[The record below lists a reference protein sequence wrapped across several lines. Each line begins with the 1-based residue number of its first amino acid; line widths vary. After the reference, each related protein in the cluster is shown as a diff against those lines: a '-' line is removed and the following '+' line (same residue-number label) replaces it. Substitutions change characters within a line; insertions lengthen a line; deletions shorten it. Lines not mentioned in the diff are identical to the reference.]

1 MRAESRSGGG
11 QASPPPQRDGQFDKT
26 PPQDVAAEQC
36 VLGGMLLSKDA
47 IADVVEI
54 LKTNDFYRPV
64 HATIFDTIL
73 EIYGRGEPADSI
85 TVAAALADSGDL
97 VRIGGAPYLHTLIA
111 SVPTAANAAYYAR
124 IVSERAV
131 LRRLV
136 EAGTKIVQLGYGT
149 SQGGSRDVDDIVDLA
164 QQAVYDVTERRVS
177 EDFAVLADM
186 LQPTLDEIE
195 AVGAQGGVMTGV
207 PTGFTDLDRLLNGLH
222 AGQLVIV
229 AGRPGLGKAL
239 ALDTPLPTPTGWTT
253 MGEVQVGDELLG
265 ADGLPTK
272 VTAAFEVRY
281 DRPCYEVEFSDGSVI
296 VADGEHL
303 WKTTTRASR
312 RAAPARRRNHWSP
325 EAVRRLRQ
333 AAAGAAPGDDVTIAE
348 LAAVLGP
355 EFTHTAHRVAHDI
368 ADDLPVVMRRRPRVR
383 PARAYPSRR
392 LHRRLSARV
401 EQWSDSLSAA
411 ELPDV
416 VTTEQ
421 IRATLRTDTADR
433 RLNHAVENAAA
444 LRLPERELPLAPYT
458 LGVWLGDGH
467 TAAGRVTTVDP
478 EILALIES
486 DGFEVRP
493 SGPMVY
499 TVRPPRLPVI
509 AARECVVCHA
519 VLTPRGPAV
528 HTCGQSCGGRSKGL
542 VPEAR
547 REGCA
552 HCGAV
557 GAGAWNASRGCRDC
571 HSRYG
576 TFLGYL
582 RAAGVLGDKHIP
594 TAYLRASEAQRRAL
608 LAGLLDTDGTVTVS
622 GNVQFTT
629 TSPRLAEDVHELVVS
644 LGYRCSVAR
653 RTVKGRTAESSIAF
667 DLTFTARDEVFRLP
681 RKREVHRLRR
691 RGESN
696 SRTDSRF
703 IVDVRAVPSVPVRC
717 VTVDNSDHLYLAGRA
732 MIPTHNSTASMDFAR
747 NAAIRA
753 NQAAAIFS
761 LEMSKVEIVMRL
773 LSAEARVPLHVLRS
787 GQLSDDDWTKL
798 ARCMGEISEA
808 PLFVDD
814 TPSMNLMEIRA
825 KARRLKQRHDLKLI
839 VVDYLQLMTS
849 PKRTESRQQEVA
861 DLSRGLKLLA
871 KEVECPVIAVSQLNR
886 GPEQRTD
893 KRPQLSDLRES
904 GCLTAETRL
913 IRADNNSEVTL
924 GELLADGAKDVP
936 VWALDETLRYTPRT
950 MTHVFPSGNREVFRM
965 KLASGKQIDAT
976 SNHPFLTF
984 AGWLP
989 LGELAPGT
997 RLATPRHVPPP
1008 LTIRPWAEPEVV
1020 LLAHLLGDGSFV
1032 RRQPIR
1038 YASRDEG
1045 NLQAVAEAA
1054 KHFGITAIRD
1064 DYEAARVTT
1073 LRLPAPY
1080 RLARG
1085 GRNPI
1090 AEWLDGLGL
1099 FGLRPHEKF
1108 IPAPVFGMPKE
1119 QIILFLRHLW
1129 ATDGSVTVNKSG
1141 RGGRIYFSST
1151 SRRMLED
1158 ISRLL
1163 LRYGITARIK
1173 VVPVERHRPQYTL
1186 DVSGRDDQ
1194 LRFLREIGV
1203 HGDRALNCAEL
1214 LTSLTAMRSNTNV
1227 DTVPREVWGRVREIL
1242 AENGMT
1248 HREFAAAIDS
1258 QFCGSTLW
1266 KHAPS
1271 RSRLAKIA
1279 SVLDAADLDLHAT
1292 NDIFWDEIVSIES
1305 LGSHDVFDA
1314 TVLGTHNF
1322 IANGIATHNSIE
1334 QDADVVILLHRDD
1347 YYDKESPRAGE
1358 ADFIV
1363 AKHRNGPTDTVTVA
1377 AQLHLSRFVDMAIV

>member
-1 MRAESRSGGG
+1 MSVTDDRRADSRPGGG
-11 QASPPPQRDGQFDKT
+11 QSSAPPQRDGQFDKT
-26 PPQDVAAEQC
+26 PPQDIAAEQC

-47 IADVVEI
+47 VADVVEI
-54 LKTNDFYRPV
+54 LKTTDFYRPV

-73 EIYGRGEPADSI
+73 DIYGRGEPADSI
-85 TVAAALADSGDL
+85 TVAAALANSGDL

-149 SQGGSRDVDDIVDLA
+149 AQGGSRDVDDVVDLA
-164 QQAVYDVTERRVS
+164 QQAVYDITERRVS

-195 AVGAQGGVMTGV
+195 AVGAQGGMMTGV

-229 AGRPGLGKAL
+229 AGRPGLGK
-239 ALDTPLPTPTGWTT
+239 
-253 MGEVQVGDELLG
+253 
-265 ADGLPTK
+265 
-272 VTAAFEVRY
+272 
-281 DRPCYEVEFSDGSVI
+281 
-296 VADGEHL
+296 
-303 WKTTTRASR
+303 
-312 RAAPARRRNHWSP
+312 
-325 EAVRRLRQ
+325 
-333 AAAGAAPGDDVTIAE
+333 
-348 LAAVLGP
+348 
-355 EFTHTAHRVAHDI
+355 
-368 ADDLPVVMRRRPRVR
+368 
-383 PARAYPSRR
+383 
-392 LHRRLSARV
+392 
-401 EQWSDSLSAA
+401 
-411 ELPDV
+411 
-416 VTTEQ
+416 
-421 IRATLRTDTADR
+421 
-433 RLNHAVENAAA
+433 
-444 LRLPERELPLAPYT
+444 
-458 LGVWLGDGH
+458 
-467 TAAGRVTTVDP
+467 
-478 EILALIES
+478 
-486 DGFEVRP
+486 
-493 SGPMVY
+493 
-499 TVRPPRLPVI
+499 
-509 AARECVVCHA
+509 
-519 VLTPRGPAV
+519 
-528 HTCGQSCGGRSKGL
+528 
-542 VPEAR
+542 
-547 REGCA
+547 
-552 HCGAV
+552 
-557 GAGAWNASRGCRDC
+557 
-571 HSRYG
+571 
-576 TFLGYL
+576 
-582 RAAGVLGDKHIP
+582 
-594 TAYLRASEAQRRAL
+594 
-608 LAGLLDTDGTVTVS
+608 
-622 GNVQFTT
+622 
-629 TSPRLAEDVHELVVS
+629 
-644 LGYRCSVAR
+644 
-653 RTVKGRTAESSIAF
+653 
-667 DLTFTARDEVFRLP
+667 
-681 RKREVHRLRR
+681 
-691 RGESN
+691 
-696 SRTDSRF
+696 
-703 IVDVRAVPSVPVRC
+703 
-717 VTVDNSDHLYLAGRA
+717 
-732 MIPTHNSTASMDFAR
+732 STASMDFAR

-825 KARRLKQRHDLKLI
+825 KARRLKQRHDLKMI

-913 IRADNNSEVTL
+913 VRADNNSEVTL
-924 GELLADGAKDVP
+924 GELMAGEAKDVP
-936 VWALDETLRYTPRT
+936 VWALDESLRYTPRT

-965 KLASGKQIDAT
+965 TLASGKQIDAT
-976 SNHPFLTF
+976 ANHPFLTF
-984 AGWLP
+984 AGWVP
-989 LGELAPGT
+989 LGELTEGT

-1008 LTIRPWAEPEVV
+1008 LAIQPWAEAEVV

-1038 YASRDEG
+1038 YASCDEH

-1085 GRNPI
+1085 RRNPV

-1099 FGLRPHEKF
+1099 FGLRSHEKF
-1108 IPAPVFGMPKE
+1108 IPASVFNMPKE
-1119 QIILFLRHLW
+1119 QITLFLRHLW
-1129 ATDGSVTVNKSG
+1129 ATDGSVSVNKSD
-1141 RGGRIYFSST
+1141 RGGRVYFSST

-1158 ISRLL
+1158 ISRLM
-1163 LRYGITARIK
+1163 LRYGITARLRA
-1173 VVPVERHRPQYTL
+1173 VPVERHRSQYTL
-1186 DVSGRDDQ
+1186 DISGRDDQ

-1203 HGDRALNCAEL
+1203 HGDRARNCADL
-1214 LTSLTAMRSNTNV
+1214 LESLSAMESNTNV
-1227 DTVPREVWGRVREIL
+1227 DTVPREVWSRVREIL
-1242 AENGMT
+1242 AEKGMT

-1266 KHAPS
+1266 KRAPS

-1279 SVLDAADLDLHAT
+1279 SVLDTADLDLHAT

-1305 LGSHDVFDA
+1305 IGERDVFDA

-1377 AQLHLSRFVDMAIV
+1377 AQLHLSRFVDMAIG